1 MTTILDLEEQD
12 IELQLQEIQLKRRMV
27 EIERKKL
34 KESKTHKV
42 KEPKVNLG
50 TAIGNLGAVISNT
63 MGAMTYSPTPAEQL
77 HLHYSKSAK
86 ESVMK
91 IAGVTPEGCILVAHG
106 SNSSNISKKYNVRS
120 MKGIRDNLPKWSKRQ
135 KTQSHFWTNI
145 AAKYSRKF
153 FDNDSI
159 SRTTIEKLCYLV
171 DSGMMDKW
179 FDEYD
184 HLKNQGAQ
192 SQLQLEEC

>member
-1 MTTILDLEEQD
+1 MTTILELEQQD
-12 IELQLQEIQLKRRMV
+12 IELQLEEIQLKRRMV
-27 EIERKKL
+27 EIEREKL
-34 KESKTHKV
+34 NESRIQKIE
-42 KEPKVNLG
+42 EPKVSLG
-50 TAIGNLGAVISNT
+50 QAIGNVGAVISNA
-63 MGAMTYSPTPAEQL
+63 MGAVSYAPTPVNHL

-91 IAGVTPEGCILVAHG
+91 IAGVTPEGCILVSHG
-106 SNSSNISKKYNVRS
+106 TNSSNISKKYNVRS
-120 MKGIRDNLPKWSKRQ
+120 MRWIRDNLPKWSKLQ

-179 FDEYD
+179 FEEYEIM
-184 HLKNQGAQ
+184 KNHGAQ
-192 SQLQLEEC
+192 SQLDI